1 MWERPNS
8 SCQSTHFMRSQRM
21 HAAAWGR
28 HLVCLKVHPVLDIFG
43 NLLATQR
50 VATPVTLSMLCW
62 RRGRPTDIYA
72 LGACL
77 FTFVYGRIPFSA
89 PTVYQLFQ
97 VVQTEPL
104 RFPEEPLVSD
114 DLKNLLTQM
123 LIKVGVGCSSKPAG
137 SDMRKPRS
145 QCLPS
150 AGSEATWWRLLP
162 AAPHHL

>member
-1 MWERPNS
+1 MHWILKRHGSTPPTGER
-8 SCQSTHFMRSQRM
+8 STIVSARS
-21 HAAAWGR
+21 ADTADA
-28 HLVCLKVHPVLDIFG
+28 
-43 NLLATQR
+43 LLQYRTGASPLADLRYLILQ
-50 VATPVTLSMLCW
+50 TLSTFCW

-114 DLKNLLTQM
+114 DLKDLLSQM
-123 LIKVGVGCSSKPAG
+123 LIKVGAASLNGESVHVMKAV
-137 SDMRKPRS
+137 
-145 QCLPS
+145 
-150 AGSEATWWRLLP
+150 LLD
-162 AAPHHL
+162 

>member
-1 MWERPNS
+1 M
-8 SCQSTHFMRSQRM
+8 
-21 HAAAWGR
+21 
-28 HLVCLKVHPVLDIFG
+28 
-43 NLLATQR
+43 LAVR
-50 VATPVTLSMLCW
+50 ACW

-114 DLKNLLTQM
+114 DLKDLLTQM
-123 LIKVGVGCSSKPAG
+123 LIKVGAAG
-137 SDMRKPRS
+137 Y
-145 QCLPS
+145 LP
-150 AGSEATWWRLLP
+150 
-162 AAPHHL
+162 

>member
-1 MWERPNS
+1 M
-8 SCQSTHFMRSQRM
+8 ST
-21 HAAAWGR
+21 
-28 HLVCLKVHPVLDIFG
+28 VL
-43 NLLATQR
+43 A
-50 VATPVTLSMLCW
+50 VLSIPDW

-114 DLKNLLTQM
+114 DLKDLLTQM
-123 LIKVGVGCSSKPAG
+123 LIKVTALRLYLQKPAVVRFCAN
-137 SDMRKPRS
+137 SEMRLW
-145 QCLPS
+145 QDG
-150 AGSEATWWRLLP
+150 A
-162 AAPHHL
+162 AAPNNT